1 MANITPRDPGF
12 DAAEV
17 TPSDTAEVDARALY
31 IGGTGDVKIKT
42 PGGTTVTFASV
53 PSGFLLPMNAK
64 IVYSTD
70 TTATDIVAIY

>member
-12 DAAEV
+12 DAAAV

-31 IGGTGDVKIKT
+31 IGSGGNVKIKT
-42 PGGTTVTFASV
+42 PGGKIVPFANV
-53 PSGFLLPMNAK
+53 PSGFILPMNAK
-64 IVYSTD
+64 IVYDTD